1 MLLLPVLAGCAT
13 PISVAPDTS
22 LKSFRP
28 ITLSCQDTAETRKQ
42 IVAHNSV
49 YDTLRKGKRIVY
61 ADDCSKEAPT
71 S

>member
-1 MLLLPVLAGCAT
+1 MLLLLASAGCSI
-13 PISVAPDTS
+13 PISAAPDTS

-42 IVAHNSV
+42 IVAHNAV
-49 YDTLRKGKRIVY
+49 YDTLKKGKRIVY
-61 ADDCSKEAPT
+61 SDDCLSEAKT